1 MLNLTAY
8 GNVGSDP
15 EQREVGSTTVTSFSI
30 AVNRKA
36 KDEET
41 TTWVNCSVWGNR
53 GDVVME
59 YVKKGMRLVV
69 TGQAHHREFPRKD
82 GSTGIS
88 LELNVNDFSLPPKK
102 ETEELAAAEPAPAK
116 KRSRF

>member
-8 GNVGSDP
+8 GIVGKDP
-15 EQREVGSTTVTSFSI
+15 EQREAGSSTVTSFSL
-30 AVNRKA
+30 AVNRKT

-41 TTWVNCSVWGNR
+41 TTWINCAVWGNR

-69 TGQAHHREFPRKD
+69 TGQAYHREFPRKD
-82 GSTGIS
+82 GGTGIS
-88 LELNVNDFSLPPKK
+88 LELNVNDFSFASKK
-102 ETEELAAAEPAPAK
+102 ETEDAAPAK

>member
-8 GNVGSDP
+8 GVVGKDP
-15 EQREVGSTTVTSFSI
+15 EQRDAGNSTVTNFSL
-30 AVNRKA
+30 AVNRKT

-41 TTWVNCSVWGNR
+41 TTWINCAVWGNR
-53 GDVVME
+53 GDVVMD

-69 TGQAHHREFPRKD
+69 CGQAHHREFERKD

-102 ETEELAAAEPAPAK
+102 ETEETAPAK

>member
-15 EQREVGSTTVTSFSI
+15 EQREVGSTTVTNFSL

-36 KDEET
+36 KDEES

-82 GSTGIS
+82 GSTGVS

-102 ETEELAAAEPAPAK
+102 EAEEPAPAK

>member
-8 GNVGSDP
+8 GNVGNDP
-15 EQREVGSTTVTSFSI
+15 EQREAGSSTVTNFSL
-30 AVNRKA
+30 AVNRKN

-41 TTWVNCSVWGNR
+41 TTWINCSVWGSR

-69 TGQAHHREFPRKD
+69 NGQAHHRQYERKD
-82 GSTGIS
+82 GSAGVT
-88 LELNVNDFSLPPKK
+88 LELNVSDFGLPPKN
-102 ETEELAAAEPAPAK
+102 ESEESAPAK

>member
-15 EQREVGSTTVTSFSI
+15 EQRDAGNSTVTNFSL
-30 AVNRKA
+30 AVNRKL
-36 KDEET
+36 KDQET
-41 TTWVNCSVWGNR
+41 TTWINCAVWGNR

-59 YVKKGMRLVV
+59 YVKKGMRL
-69 TGQAHHREFPRKD
+69 REFERKD

-102 ETEELAAAEPAPAK
+102 ETEESEPAPAK

>member
-8 GNVGSDP
+8 GTVGKDP
-15 EQREVGSTTVTSFSI
+15 EQRDFSNSTVTNFSL
-30 AVNRKA
+30 AVNRKT

-41 TTWVNCSVWGNR
+41 TTWINCAVWGNR

-69 TGQAHHREFPRKD
+69 TGQAHHREFQRKD
-82 GSTGIS
+82 GSAGIS
-88 LELNVNDFSLPPKK
+88 LELNVDDFSLPPRK
-102 ETEELAAAEPAPAK
+102 ETQELAAAEPAPAK